1 MHRVPHREKDRSGC
15 EMKSYSLH
23 SPGGFR
29 SGPRTLRP
37 ERLQWLTTSAVNRQA
52 FMGTKMWSLDAARIA
67 RGASGRSIHE
77 VDTVRSGALEDLA
90 PKPKNVAFQRWM
102 FVVHSALTPIPVIPA
117 QAGSPLRTHALCS
130 SKRDASLRW
139 HDELKECCAK
149 PLQCIYPS
157 RAFRPFFNQN
167 SDRRKAWQKHS
178 PPLFFF
184 TGAAMS

>member
-1 MHRVPHREKDRSGC
+1 MHRVPHSEKDCSGC
-15 EMKSYSLH
+15 EMKLYSLLP
-23 SPGGFR
+23 PGGFR

-37 ERLQWLTTSAVNRQA
+37 ERLQWLTTSAVNRPV

-77 VDTVRSGALEDLA
+77 VDTVRSEALEDLA
-90 PKPKNVAFQRWM
+90 HKPKNVAFQRWM
-102 FVVHSALTPIPVIPA
+102 LVVLSTLTPIPVIPA
-117 QAGSPLRTHALCS
+117 QAGIPLCGHLLRT

-139 HDELKECCAK
+139 HDEWGEWCEGKQNILFR
-149 PLQCIYPS
+149 
-157 RAFRPFFNQN
+157 RAFRPFLFQN

-184 TGAAMS
+184 GAMMR